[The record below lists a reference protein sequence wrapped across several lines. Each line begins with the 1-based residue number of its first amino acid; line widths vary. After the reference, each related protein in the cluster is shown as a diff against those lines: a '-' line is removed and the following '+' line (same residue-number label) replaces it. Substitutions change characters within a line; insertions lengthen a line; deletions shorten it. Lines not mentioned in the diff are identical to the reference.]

1 MNGMVSE
8 ENKPRIYAKL
18 KSVHII
24 NGKTTD
30 LAIDKPVYDIE
41 FEVIK

>member
-1 MNGMVSE
+1 MKTEKAKSLIV
-8 ENKPRIYAKL
+8 RI
-18 KSVHII
+18 KSINIVW